1 MEKIYRGGVFML
13 IERKEYLN
21 KLIAF
26 KDKQLIKVITGIRR
40 CGKSTLLEMYQ
51 NYLLGHEI
59 LPEQIIALN
68 FEDFDNEELK
78 DGAKLHSY
86 IKERLVPEKMTYI
99 FLDEVHHIDNFP
111 RVVDSLY
118 IKKGVDLY
126 ITGSNAYMLSS
137 EIATLISGRY
147 VQIEMLPLSFKEYVE
162 STGNE
167 NDLARKYTG
176 YLENSSFPYTL
187 ELADQPR
194 EIRDY
199 LEGLF
204 NTIVVK
210 DITQR
215 KKITDTMML
224 RSVLRFLFDNIGNPL
239 SSKKIADTMT
249 SDGRKIDVKTVEKY
263 IEALMES
270 YVVYEAKRYNI
281 KGKQY
286 LKTLEKYYVVD
297 IGMRYMLLGSRSVDV
312 GHILE
317 NVVYLELLRRGYD
330 VYVGKVDELE
340 VDFVVMDGKRTVY
353 YQVAAS
359 VRDEKTLK
367 RELAPLQKITDHYP
381 KFILTLDED
390 PEADYEGIRRI
401 NALDWLLGKIE

>member
-1 MEKIYRGGVFML
+1 ML
-13 IERKEYLN
+13 IQRKEYLD

-26 KDKQLIKVITGIRR
+26 KDKQIIKVVTGIRR
-40 CGKSTLLEMYQ
+40 CGKSTLLEIYQ
-51 NYLLGHEI
+51 DYLLKQGV
-59 LPEQIIALN
+59 LPEQIIAIN
-68 FEDFDNEELK
+68 FEDYDYEELTN
-78 DGAKLHSY
+78 GAKLHTY
-86 IKERLVPEKMTYI
+86 IKERLVKGKTTYI
-99 FLDEVHHIDNFP
+99 FLDEVHHIDDFAK
-111 RVVDSLY
+111 VVDSLY

-147 VQIEMLPLSFKEYVE
+147 VRIEMLPLSFKEYVE

-167 NDLARKYTG
+167 SDLARKYVN

-187 ELADQPR
+187 ELAGQPK

-199 LEGLF
+199 LDGLYS
-204 NTIVVK
+204 TIVVK

-224 RSVLRFLFDNIGNPL
+224 KSVLRFLFDNIGNPL

-249 SDGRKIDVKTVEKY
+249 SDGRKIDVKTVGKY

-270 YVVYEAKRYNI
+270 YVVYQANRYNI

-297 IGMRYMLLGSRSVDV
+297 IGMRYMLLGSRSTDV

-317 NVVYLELLRRGYD
+317 NVVYLELLRRGYEI
-330 VYVGKVDELE
+330 YVGKVGELE
-340 VDFVVMDGKRTVY
+340 VDFVVMDGKRTAY
-353 YQVAAS
+353 YQVAAT
-359 VRDEKTLK
+359 VRDENTLK
-367 RELAPLQKITDHYP
+367 RELAPLQKIADHYP

-390 PEADYEGIRRI
+390 PEADYDGIRRI
-401 NALDWLLGKIE
+401 NALDWLLGKID